1 MMTTFTNYTY
11 DELAIGDSQSLTR
24 QVTAEDVKAFA
35 MVSHDYNPAHL
46 DENYAD
52 NSQFK
57 GVIVHGM
64 WAAGLISALL
74 GTKFPGVGT
83 IYLNQSLSFR
93 RPVHINDTL
102 TATLTVKQKNDDKKW
117 VTLDCQVTNQDGK
130 AVVTGEAQIIA
141 PSEKISREAVKLP
154 DMTITQAFSE

>member
-1 MMTTFTNYTY
+1 MTTFSNVTY
-11 DELAIGDSQSLTR
+11 DELSVGQSASMTR
-24 QVTAEDVKAFA
+24 TVTADDIKAFA

-46 DENYAD
+46 DHEYAN

-57 GVIVHGM
+57 GVIAHGM

-83 IYLNQSLSFR
+83 IYLNQTLSFR
-93 RPVHINDTL
+93 RPVKPEDTL
-102 TATLTVKQKNDDKKW
+102 TATLTVKSKDDEKKW

-130 AVVTGEAQIIA
+130 AVVTGEAQVIP
-141 PSEKISREAVKLP
+141 PSEKISREAVKL
-154 DMTITQAFSE
+154 DDVTLTQAFTE

>member
-1 MMTTFTNYTY
+1 MTTLTNYTY
-11 DELAIGDSQSLTR
+11 DELSIGQSASLTR
-24 QVTAEDVKAFA
+24 QVTSDDIKAFA

-46 DENYAD
+46 DSDYAD
-52 NSQFK
+52 NTQFK
-57 GVIVHGM
+57 GVIAHGM

-93 RPVHINDTL
+93 RPVQVDDTL
-102 TATLTVKQKNDDKKW
+102 TATLTVSDKNDDKHW

-130 AVVTGEAQIIA
+130 AVVTGQAQVIA
-141 PSEKISREAVKLP
+141 PSEKITREVIKLD
-154 DMTITQAFSE
+154 DMTLTQAFSQ